1 MVQGKTAG
9 MGLICVLLVWLLVW
23 ALPAAAYDENVVDIK
38 GTVFAVDN
46 DASGN
51 VIAVSILDAAGEE
64 YFVDRDEIGDQL
76 LKLVDKNVK
85 ATGVINV
92 GTDGKKNMKIKK
104 FELYAT

>member
-1 MVQGKTAG
+1 MVHRK
-9 MGLICVLLVWLLVW
+9 LIRISMLLFVLLVW

-51 VIAVSILDAAGEE
+51 VIAVSLLDAAGEE
-64 YFVDRDEIGDQL
+64 YFVVHDPVGDQL

-92 GTDGKKNMKIKK
+92 GTDGKKNMKVHK
-104 FELYAT
+104 FELFPT

>member
-1 MVQGKTAG
+1 MVQGKIARI
-9 MGLICVLLVWLLVW
+9 GLLLFVLLVW
-23 ALPAAAYDENVVDIK
+23 ALPLGAYDENVVDVK

-51 VIAVSILDAAGEE
+51 VTAVSILDAAGEE
-64 YFVDRDEIGDQL
+64 YFVVRDGIGDQL

-92 GTDGKKNMKIKK
+92 GADGKKNMKIRK
-104 FELYAT
+104 FELFAT